1 MERHPAQKYATIA
14 ENAEVK
20 MSKKF
25 IEDGHHG
32 SSCFCCPRAAPPST
46 IGFANVVSAA
56 NLAASNFQAVTFY
69 LENTCVNNVRRNAD
83 EIKQMLA
90 AVLAAQKQWS
100 QDHWFY

>member
-1 MERHPAQKYATIA
+1 
-14 ENAEVK
+14 

-69 LENTCVNNVRRNAD
+69 ENEKNGPEFGQFDSRISSDFLGEFFDEVDLAVN
-83 EIKQMLA
+83 
-90 AVLAAQKQWS
+90 
-100 QDHWFY
+100 